1 MSVKTI
7 WFYVFNVCGPF
18 VDSSTRN
25 STQRYWNVYFLW
37 KKVKKGRLLE
47 AFEAPAVSSFSK
59 VLQGCAF
66 AGPWTSVRQKT
77 TPTKMPAE
85 EKVT

>member
-1 MSVKTI
+1 MSVDPLLTVWQK
-7 WFYVFNVCGPF
+7 
-18 VDSSTRN
+18 N
-25 STQRYWNVYFLW
+25 SIQLYWNVYFLW

-47 AFEAPAVSSFSK
+47 AFEAPVVSPFSK
-59 VLQGCAF
+59 VLQGSAF

-85 EKVT
+85 EKVNKN